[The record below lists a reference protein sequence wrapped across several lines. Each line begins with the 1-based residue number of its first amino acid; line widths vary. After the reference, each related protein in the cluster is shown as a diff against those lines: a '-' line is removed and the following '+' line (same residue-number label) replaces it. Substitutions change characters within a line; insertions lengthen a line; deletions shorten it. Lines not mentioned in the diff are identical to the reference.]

1 MEAAEPDAH
10 HDRIPVGGEEQGDDS
25 EDHEAES
32 HQGYGSNR
40 KGTSRQNSGSVQKQP
55 QTGQQFEL
63 AGGCQRDGQDC
74 PGKQGG
80 SQIEKKA
87 PAHRMPQI
95 PTIPTSLF
103 LGGQKPQS
111 CGASS
116 DKCC

>member
-1 MEAAEPDAH
+1 M
-10 HDRIPVGGEEQGDDS
+10 GGEEQGDDS

-40 KGTSRQNSGSVQKQP
+40 KGTSPS
-55 QTGQQFEL
+55 EL
-63 AGGCQRDGQDC
+63 RFRTEAATDRAAVRSL
-74 PGKQGG
+74 PAAASATVRTAPASQGG

-111 CGASS
+111 CSQDSFRNPQLEAILR
-116 DKCC
+116 